1 MADVGWMDLMN
12 QMASQDASMF
22 PDQEGRTEGMDFE
35 PVGEAVKAILS
46 AAQEDTA
53 PDFRSFFGKLQDRG
67 GIEQYFATLQAAAQQ
82 LPDMTARDK
91 LYGQARDYQTA
102 NLHGDVNPQNR
113 PQTQH
118 AMHQMLLQAMSQGG
132 QGGGMPPQGGGGMAP
147 PQATPPPGS
156 IGGATD
162 PLEAAK
168 QDKLHTAVEAGFMSL
183 EDALAQGYKPR
194 GVVG

>member
-12 QMASQDASMF
+12 QMTSQDAAMF
-22 PDQEGRTEGMDFE
+22 PDQKDRTEGTDFE

-46 AAQEDTA
+46 AAQEDVA

-82 LPDMTARDK
+82 MPDMAARDK

-102 NLHGDVNPQNR
+102 NLGDMNPQNR

-132 QGGGMPPQGGGGMAP
+132 GGPARPTASGFLRGSQAP
-147 PQATPPPGS
+147 PLGS
-156 IGGATD
+156 LDYAENEVQKRKR
-162 PLEAAK
+162 EAE
-168 QDKLHTAVEAGFMSL
+168 EAQRAIDGL
-183 EDALAQGYKPR
+183 Y
-194 GVVG
+194 